1 MPAPPVLPSLAAASP
16 PSSASPPAA
25 AGRLAVTAVAPTPPT
40 RPPRRPDPDAACPG
54 VTFQP
59 TPVTPS
65 VALLLDQSSS
75 MTSDFGTTSRYQA
88 MRQALTDPQTGVV
101 TLLQDRVI
109 FGASLYTSHDGGQT
123 CPLLTSVPRQ
133 LGNRDLIDALLA
145 SNAPDDDTPTG
156 ESIEKVIADFQASPP
171 PAGSP
176 PIILV
181 ATDGIPDTCAQPDP
195 NMGEAV
201 AIAAA
206 QHAHAAGIDVY
217 VLGVGDDVGA
227 PHLQDMAN
235 AGVGLPVGGTTNAP
249 YYVANDPAEL
259 SQRIQQI
266 IDGVRSCDLPLTGQ
280 VDPAHAADG
289 TVTLD
294 GATLTYGTDW
304 DLVDP
309 TTIRLLGAAC
319 DTMLGA
325 DAPLVVAS
333 WPCGSAVP

>member
-1 MPAPPVLPSLAAASP
+1 MPVRLSSMSLAAAS
-16 PSSASPPAA
+16 AAVLGLAGCGGGAFGGDGADAA
-25 AGRLAVTAVAPTPPT
+25 AQPSPADAAAS
-40 RPPRRPDPDAACPG
+40 DAACPG

-75 MTSDFGTTSRYQA
+75 MTSDFGATSRYQA
-88 MRQALTDPQTGVV
+88 MHQALTDPQTGVV
-101 TLLQDRVI
+101 TLLQDKVI
-109 FGASLYTSHDGGQT
+109 FGASLYTSHNGGQL

-145 SNAPDDDTPTG
+145 SNQPDDDTPTG
-156 ESIEKVIADFQASPP
+156 ESIEKVLADFQASPP

-176 PIILV
+176 PIILL
-181 ATDGIPDTCAQPDP
+181 ATDGEPDTCAQPDP

-206 QHAHAAGIDVY
+206 QHAHATGIDVY
-217 VLGVGDDVGA
+217 VLGVGGDVGA
-227 PHLQDMAN
+227 AHLQDMAN
-235 AGVGLPVGGTTNAP
+235 AGVGMPVGGQANAP
-249 YYVANDPAEL
+249 YYVATDPAGL

-266 IDGVRSCDLPLTGQ
+266 IDGIRSCDLPLTGQ

-319 DTMLGA
+319 DTMLSA
-325 DAPLVVAS
+325 DAPRVVAS